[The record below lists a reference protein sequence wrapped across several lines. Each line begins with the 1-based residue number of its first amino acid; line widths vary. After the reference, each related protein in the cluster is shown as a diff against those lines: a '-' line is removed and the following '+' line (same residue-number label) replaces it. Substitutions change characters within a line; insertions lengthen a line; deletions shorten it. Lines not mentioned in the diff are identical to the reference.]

1 MPSTSPEPRHSP
13 KTARIRRRKARLL
26 YGAVALLYWASLYT
40 YVPTLPNY
48 AHTFTSDL
56 ALVGLIISMYGL
68 WQALLRLPLGV
79 MGDWAG
85 RRKPFILMGLVLS
98 AGGALLMGFAHD
110 PAALLV
116 GRSVTGL
123 AAAAWVPLTVAFSA
137 LYPPEEA
144 IRATTVLTLMSALA
158 RVTATGANGPLNAAG
173 GYPLAFTVAAVIAG
187 LALLLLIPA
196 PEHRKSGA
204 APTAGGIWQLVTR
217 SDVLAPA
224 LLNALIQYLIQ
235 GISFGFVPLLAR
247 ELGASDQAISL
258 MTVVHLA
265 LITPALMALTLLLK
279 RFRPRTLVIACF
291 AILAAGAACAAMA
304 HSIAWLFASQALTGI
319 GYGTGYSILMGMS
332 IERVDG
338 AERTTAMGLHQS
350 VYAIGMFAG
359 PWLSGILADSAGIRP
374 MFGWTAAGVL
384 ILGVFGTI
392 LATRKRPSAIQ
403 PRSGGRNPS

>member
-1 MPSTSPEPRHSP
+1 MPSTSPKPRPTS
-13 KTARIRRRKARLL
+13 KIARIL

-48 AHTFTSDL
+48 ARTFTSDL

-79 MGDWAG
+79 LGDWAG
-85 RRKPFILMGLVLS
+85 RRKPFIMMGLALS

-173 GYPLAFTVAAVIAG
+173 GYPLVFTVAAFVAG

-196 PEHRKSGA
+196 PEHRKPGL
-204 APTAGGIWQLVTR
+204 APTAGGIFQLVTR

-235 GISFGFVPLLAR
+235 GISFGFVPLMAR

-265 LITPALMALTLLLK
+265 MITPALMALTVLLR
-279 RFRPRTLVIACF
+279 RFQPRTLVIACF
-291 AILAAGAACAAMA
+291 VILAAGAACAGQAN
-304 HSIAWLFASQALTGI
+304 SVAWLFASQALTGI

-332 IERVDG
+332 IERVDR

-359 PWLSGILADSAGIRP
+359 PWLSGILADSLGIRP
-374 MFGWTAAGVL
+374 MFGLTAAGVL
-384 ILGVFGTI
+384 VLGVVGTVV
-392 LATRKRPSAIQ
+392 ATRKTPATPWAQ
-403 PRSGGRNPS
+403 SGR

>member
-1 MPSTSPEPRHSP
+1 MPGTSPESRHSP
-13 KTARIRRRKARLL
+13 KFARIQRRKGRLL

-48 AHTFTSDL
+48 ARTFTGDL

-68 WQALLRLPLGV
+68 WQALLRLPLGI

-85 RRKPFILMGLVLS
+85 RRKPFILLGLAFS
-98 AGGALLMGFAHD
+98 AGGALLMGFAHN

-173 GYPLAFTVAAVIAG
+173 GYPLAFTVAAAIAG
-187 LALLLLIPA
+187 LALLLLLPA
-196 PEHRKSGA
+196 PEHRKSRS
-204 APTAGGIWQLVTR
+204 APTLGGIFQLVTR

-235 GISFGFVPLLAR
+235 GISFGFVPLMAR
-247 ELGASDQAISL
+247 ELSASDQVISL

-279 RFRPRTLVIACF
+279 RFRPRTLVMVCF
-291 AILAAGAACAAMA
+291 MILAAGAACAALA
-304 HSIAWLFASQALTGI
+304 DSVVWLFASQALTGI

-332 IERVDG
+332 IERVDQ

-359 PWLSGILADSAGIRP
+359 PWLSGILADNLGIRP

-384 ILGVFGTI
+384 VFGMLGTVA
-392 LATRKRPSAIQ
+392 ATRIPPTTALVRP
-403 PRSGGRNPS
+403 GR

>member
-1 MPSTSPEPRHSP
+1 M
-13 KTARIRRRKARLL
+13 
-26 YGAVALLYWASLYT
+26 
-40 YVPTLPNY
+40 
-48 AHTFTSDL
+48 
-56 ALVGLIISMYGL
+56 
-68 WQALLRLPLGV
+68 
-79 MGDWAG
+79 
-85 RRKPFILMGLVLS
+85 
-98 AGGALLMGFAHD
+98 
-110 PAALLV
+110 
-116 GRSVTGL
+116 
-123 AAAAWVPLTVAFSA
+123 
-137 LYPPEEA
+137 
-144 IRATTVLTLMSALA
+144 
-158 RVTATGANGPLNAAG
+158 TATGANGPLNAAG